1 MKAAG
6 ETGNSIAWSDTY
18 SVGIKLLDDQ
28 HKALIDFVNDLFNHA
43 TGNSDEEHAYFQKVI
58 QQATQY
64 ISEHFV
70 TEEEC
75 MLATNF
81 PGYTEHKTAHD
92 KFKFAVVKS
101 VNDYKAGKIL
111 TLNNFADFLKDW
123 VSSHVDMLDK
133 QYGLYFIKIAAV
145 KKDGK
150 LNDTL
155 AEIIS
160 RREKTSDYSEST

>member
-1 MKAAG
+1 MIEEKVNHV
-6 ETGNSIAWSDTY
+6 TWSNTY

-28 HKALIDFVNDLFNHA
+28 HKGLLDFVNDLFNHA
-43 TGNSDEEHAYFQKVI
+43 TGNADEEHAYFQDVI

-81 PGYTEHKTAHD
+81 PGYSEHKNAHD
-92 KFKFAVVKS
+92 SFKFAVVRS
-101 VNDYKAGKIL
+101 VNEYNAGKIL

-123 VSSHVDMLDK
+123 IASHVVEMDK
-133 QYGLYFIKIAAV
+133 QYVLYFKKTAAI

-150 LNDTL
+150 LNDVL
-155 AEIIS
+155 AEIIG
-160 RREKTSDYSEST
+160 RREKITG

>member
-6 ETGNSIAWSDTY
+6 ETGNCVAWSDTY

-28 HKALIDFVNDLFNHA
+28 HRGLLDFVNDLFNHA
-43 TGNSDEEHAYFQKVI
+43 TGNTDEEHAYFQKVI

-64 ISEHFV
+64 ISEHFI

-81 PGYTEHKTAHD
+81 SGYSEHKKAHD
-92 KFKFAVVKS
+92 DFKFAVVKS
-101 VNDYKAGKIL
+101 VNEYKAGKIQ
-111 TLNNFADFLKDW
+111 TLENFANFLKEW
-123 VSSHVDMLDK
+123 IASHVAIMDK
-133 QYGLYFIKIAAV
+133 QYGLYFRKIAAI

-155 AEIIS
+155 AEIIN
-160 RREKTSDYSEST
+160 RREKTST